1 MRMSNIA
8 DNISKKFKVPSAN
21 IFEALRGYIETG
33 GISTAGCTTIADL
46 VDKLP
51 EISSGGGGNPNYS
64 ETIVGT
70 LSSPFGKYTS
80 AQLQELIAAG
90 DATVQIYVPELGFT
104 SNASLM
110 VESIY
115 PNSRS
120 MTFSGFTMVQSYGVE
135 GYALRYGASDSSLV
149 RFSAVMGGQAE
160 DYSDL
165 DGSLITSLTVF
176 HHPRKEES

>member
-1 MRMSNIA
+1 MSNGSIA
-8 DNISKKFKVPSAN
+8 EVISKKFKVPSAN

-80 AQLQELIAAG
+80 AQLQEMIAANEV
-90 DATVQIYVPELGFT
+90 TVQIYVPELGFT

-110 VESIY
+110 VESTY
-115 PNSRS
+115 PNARS
-120 MTFSGFTMVQSYGVE
+120 MVFPGFSMVASYGVD
-135 GYALRYGASDSSLV
+135 GYALRYGDSDSSLM
-149 RFSAVMGGQAE
+149 RFSSVMGGQAE
-160 DYSDL
+160 DYSEL
-165 DGSLITSLTVF
+165 DGSLVTSLTIF
-176 HHPRKEES
+176 HHPKKEES